1 MRIKIKLNFLVIL
14 FLLTVTLNANDKLFL
29 LPKQANEA
37 QKEIET
43 LIENASS
50 NIDVAMY
57 NFSLKSFSKALI
69 KAKQKGVKV
78 RVFLD
83 KEKTEDKSSEYK
95 LLKTNGIEVIKISN
109 TKLHTKL
116 AIFDKKVAV
125 FGSSNWASESFEGNY
140 EIIYVCEQNDVLDRL
155 NGFIKE
161 LKEK

>member
-1 MRIKIKLNFLVIL
+1 MIIKIKLNFLVIL
-14 FLLTVTLNANDKLFL
+14 FLLTVTLQANDKLFI

-37 QKEIET
+37 QKEIE
-43 LIENASS
+43 LLMERASS
-50 NIDVAMY
+50 SIDVAMY

-83 KEKTEDKSSEYK
+83 KEKTEEQSSEYK
-95 LLKTNGIEVIKISN
+95 FLKANDIEVIKIGH

-116 AIFDKKVAV
+116 AIFDKKTAV
-125 FGSSNWASESFEGNY
+125 FGSSNWAKESFEENY
-140 EIIYVCEQNDVLDRL
+140 EVIYVSEQNDVLEKL
-155 NGFIKE
+155 NLFIKE

>member
-14 FLLTVTLNANDKLFL
+14 FLLTVTLNAKDTLFI

-43 LIENASS
+43 LINNASS
-50 NIDVAMY
+50 SIDVAMY

-95 LLKTNGIEVIKISN
+95 LLKDNDIEIIKIGH

-116 AIFDKKVAV
+116 AIFDKKIAV

-140 EIIYVCEQNDVLDRL
+140 EIIYISEQNDVLERL
-155 NGFIKE
+155 NVFIKE